1 MYGPSNVW
9 TLHTSKGKGQGLR
22 CMDPSMVADVGAFE
36 VADVPTYSY
45 VYTLPIS
52 TLLLTSFSV
61 INTLEETSWA
71 TFWSRSQ
78 V

>member
-1 MYGPSNVW
+1 
-9 TLHTSKGKGQGLR
+9 
-22 CMDPSMVADVGAFE
+22 MVADLGVFQ